1 MNVLFTADEVPIEL
15 ELVDPNYE
23 VTLLT
28 SDYVEGFGQLR
39 VSVTGSVDVERC
51 YRSYSFE
58 RSIFTVHAGAM
69 LIHYRAS
76 ITGRITSA
84 KVYHAPK

>member
-1 MNVLFTADEVPIEL
+1 MNVLWTAHEVPIEL
-15 ELVDPNYE
+15 ELVNPHHQ

-39 VSVTGSVDVERC
+39 VSVTGCVDVEPN
-51 YRSYSFE
+51 YKSYSFE
-58 RSIFTVHAGAM
+58 RSIFTIHEGAM
-69 LIHYRAS
+69 LIHYRAD

>member
-1 MNVLFTADEVPIEL
+1 MNVLFTAHEVPIEL
-15 ELVDPNYE
+15 ELVAPNHE
-23 VTLLT
+23 VTLMT
-28 SDYVEGFGQLR
+28 SEFVEGFGQLR
-39 VSVTGSVDVERC
+39 VSVTGSVDVEPC
-51 YRSYSFE
+51 YKSYSFE
-58 RSIFTVHAGAM
+58 RSIFTIHSGSM

>member
-1 MNVLFTADEVPIEL
+1 MDVLFTAHEVPIEL
-15 ELVDPNYE
+15 KFVDPDHQ

-28 SDYVEGFGQLR
+28 SEFVEGFGQLR
-39 VSVTGSVDVERC
+39 VTVSGSVDVEPN

-58 RSIFTVHAGAM
+58 RSIFTIHSGST
-69 LIHYRAS
+69 LIHYRAD